1 MVAEAR
7 TWSLE
12 QGSLLGLSCGL
23 TEMRTQL
30 LGFLPWLT
38 EGDGRRRARL
48 RLRWEGE
55 DGRLLWFGSSLA
67 PIWSSNDRFIR
78 NMEFILLKKMD
89 AKGRFNFR
97 RGGSILQRR
106 GIFAAEGHFR
116 CGGPFSQPISQP
128 ILQLRNE
135 GGVLRNGT
143 RVPRGVSHL
152 RNGFWLRKLEISRF
166 GDFATI
172 SQLRNEGR
180 RLRNGTRV
188 PRGGFA
194 TTKIFVEGGMGLRND
209 FETKWH
215 FRSGFLGLRNNFD
228 AKW

>member
-1 MVAEAR
+1 M
-7 TWSLE
+7 
-12 QGSLLGLSCGL
+12 
-23 TEMRTQL
+23 
-30 LGFLPWLT
+30 PWLT

-116 CGGPFSQPISQP
+116 SLFRSPFCSCEMRGVCFEMALVCQGVFRTCEMGFGCENWRFHALGISQP
-128 ILQLRNE
+128 FPSCEMRVE
-135 GGVLRNGT
+135 GYEMALVCQE
-143 RVPRGVSHL
+143 VV
-152 RNGFWLRKLEISRF
+152 
-166 GDFATI
+166 
-172 SQLRNEGR
+172 SQLRK
-180 RLRNGTRV
+180 
-188 PRGGFA
+188 F
-194 TTKIFVEGGMGLRND
+194 
-209 FETKWH
+209 
-215 FRSGFLGLRNNFD
+215 S
-228 AKW
+228 